1 MDDTTYYTYS
11 TSNVNSADAAA
22 LWPFLAVIWIIAM
35 AVAVITIVSMWKLFT
50 KAGKPG
56 WAAIVPIYNNIVMLE
71 IVGRPLWWVVLY
83 FVPFANIVVTIMVA
97 LETAKVFG
105 KDTVFGV
112 LMILFPVPMY
122 PILAFSKNTQ
132 YLGPIAHPES
142 QYGYA
147 TPTQTPGTQPGPQP
161 GAAQAP
167 QAEQPQPPQPP
178 QPPQQQ

>member
-1 MDDTTYYTYS
+1 MDDTTYYTNS
-11 TSNVNSADAAA
+11 TSTLSSTDAEA
-22 LWPFLAVIWIIAM
+22 LWPLMIIILIIAM
-35 AVAVITIVSMWKLFT
+35 AVAVIGIVSIWKLFT

-83 FVPFANIVVTIMVA
+83 FVPFANIVVSVMVA

-142 QYGYA
+142 QYGYVA
-147 TPTQTPGTQPGPQP
+147 PTQTPGPQP
-161 GAAQAP
+161 ATTPAP
-167 QAEQPQPPQPP
+167 QPEQPQPPQPP
-178 QPPQQQ
+178 QQQ